1 MRTLIFFPL
10 SFAIATGAFA
20 DIAVTIEEVL
30 PQIVDIRHTIHAN
43 PELSNREFETSKL
56 VAEHLRELGIEV
68 ETGIAHTGVI
78 GILKGG
84 KPGPLVA
91 IRADMDALPVTE
103 DTGLPFASTI
113 RSEYLGQDV
122 GVMHACGHDIHTSVQ
137 LGVASALAANR
148 DDIAGSVLFV
158 FQPAEEGAPPGEQGG
173 ASMMLDEGLFEKYRP
188 QAIFALHSFPD
199 MGVGEVGYSVGPAFA
214 SSDTIE
220 IKLKGKQAHGAWP
233 HLSVDPIVM
242 ASQVVLAFQTIRS
255 RTMNPLDPGVVTI
268 GMINGGERH
277 NIIPSE
283 VTMRGTVRT
292 YDPANQDII
301 EARMKAILDG
311 VTQAAGGSHE
321 FVYDRGN
328 PVTYNNVALAEWGGE
343 VLVSELGV
351 DNVSQIPPVMGAEDF
366 AFFAREVP
374 GFYFRLG
381 VEKSGTESGG
391 LHTPTLR
398 ADDGSIEIGI
408 RAMARLVIEYL
419 NQQPQT

>member
-10 SFAIATGAFA
+10 SFVIATGAFA

-173 ASMMLDEGLFEKYRP
+173 ANMMLDEGLFEKYRP